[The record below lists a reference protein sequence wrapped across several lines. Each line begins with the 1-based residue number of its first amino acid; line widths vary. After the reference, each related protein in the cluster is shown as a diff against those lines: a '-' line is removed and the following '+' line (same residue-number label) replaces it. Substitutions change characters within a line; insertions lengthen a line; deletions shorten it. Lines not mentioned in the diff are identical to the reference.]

1 MTMPAPISRAL
12 AEFAAGLTYDRLPPL
27 AVEAV
32 NTGMADTVGV
42 MFSGIGMSVSRQA
55 HGIAATRGLS
65 GEARIYFGAE
75 RASTADAAM
84 VNAATTSS
92 VVFDDVAFAGCHT
105 STVLMPAL
113 IAEAEL
119 HGRSGKDVITAYAAG
134 YEAWARL
141 SEREPDSYA
150 GKGWHATACFG
161 PLAAALAIC
170 NLHRYH
176 AATTLRAIG
185 IAAAMSGG
193 ITASFDT
200 DVGPFQIARGVAG
213 GVMAARLAKAGMTAP
228 EDGLERAGRGMMAAL
243 SPKGN
248 VDLETPMTDL
258 GSNWRL
264 ETIGINVKQYPSGNM
279 NQRATDGVL
288 DLVLGH
294 DVKPEQVARVEMLIS
309 EAQHAVISKSP
320 SVIHFVP
327 SHSYRLAAAAA
338 ILARR
343 AGFAELEEPFWGR
356 ADVQA
361 MMAKVEL
368 VIDPTIAADT
378 QPNLGLSG
386 GTRLHLTDGRVLES
400 PPVSFARGH
409 WTRRMSEAE
418 LLGKFVNCASAHLD
432 KARAERLFGQL
443 YRLERVATI
452 NELNA

>member
-1 MTMPAPISRAL
+1 MPAPISRTL
-12 AEFAAGLTYDRLPPL
+12 AEFAAGLTYDKLPSL

-42 MFSGIGMSVSRQA
+42 MFSGIGMPVSRQA
-55 HGIAATRGLS
+55 HAIAGTRGVA
-65 GEARIYFGAE
+65 GEARIHLGAE
-75 RASTADAAM
+75 RASTADATL

-113 IAEAEL
+113 LAEGEL
-119 HGRSGKDVITAYAAG
+119 HGRSGKEVIAAYAAG

-161 PLAAALAIC
+161 ALAAAIAIA
-170 NLHRYH
+170 NLHRFD

-185 IAAAMSGG
+185 IAASMSGG

-200 DVGPFQIARGVAG
+200 DVGPFQIARGAAG

-228 EDGLERAGRGMMAAL
+228 EDALERPGRGMMVAL
-243 SPKGN
+243 SPKGA
-248 VDLETPMTDL
+248 VDLETPITDL
-258 GSNWRL
+258 GSAWRL
-264 ETIGINVKQYPSGNM
+264 ETVGINVKQYPSGNM

-288 DLVLGH
+288 DLVRDH
-294 DVKPEQVARVEMLIS
+294 DVKPEEVERIEMLIS

-338 ILARR
+338 VIARR
-343 AGFAELEEPFWGR
+343 AGFAELEEPFWSR
-356 ADVQA
+356 DDVQA
-361 MMAKVEL
+361 MMKRVEL
-368 VIDPTIAADT
+368 VVDPSIPADT

-386 GTRLHLTDGRVLES
+386 GTRLHLKDGRVLES

-409 WTRRMSEAE
+409 WTRRMSEEE
-418 LLGKFVNCASAHLD
+418 LAGKFVTCAAGHLD
-432 KARAERLFGQL
+432 GARAERLFGQL
-443 YRLERVATI
+443 YRLETVGDVR
-452 NELNA
+452 ELNA

>member
-1 MTMPAPISRAL
+1 MPAPISRTL
-12 AEFAAGLTYDRLPPL
+12 AEFASSLSYDKLPSI

-42 MFSGIGMSVSRQA
+42 MFSGIGMPVSRQA
-55 HGIAATRGLS
+55 HGIAATRGAT

-75 RASTADAAM
+75 RASTADAAL

-161 PLAAALAIC
+161 PLAAAIAIS
-170 NLHRYH
+170 NLHRFD

-185 IAAAMSGG
+185 IAASMSGG

-200 DVGPFQIARGVAG
+200 DVGPFQIARGTAG
-213 GVMAARLAKAGMTAP
+213 GVMAARLARSGMTAP
-228 EDGLERAGRGMMAAL
+228 EDALERAGRGMMVAL
-243 SPKGN
+243 SPKGG
-248 VDLETPMTDL
+248 VDLETPITDL
-258 GSNWRL
+258 GTAWRL
-264 ETIGINVKQYPSGNM
+264 ETVGINVKQYPSGNM

-288 DLVLGH
+288 DLVNGH
-294 DVKPEQVARVEMLIS
+294 DLKPHDVARVEMLIS

-338 ILARR
+338 IIARR

-356 ADVQA
+356 DDVQA
-361 MMAKVEL
+361 MMKKVEL
-368 VIDPTIAADT
+368 VIDPAIPADT

-386 GTRLHLTDGRVLES
+386 GTRIHLVDGRVLES

-418 LLGKFVNCASAHLD
+418 LCGKFVNCAARHLD

-443 YRLERVATI
+443 YRLENVGNV